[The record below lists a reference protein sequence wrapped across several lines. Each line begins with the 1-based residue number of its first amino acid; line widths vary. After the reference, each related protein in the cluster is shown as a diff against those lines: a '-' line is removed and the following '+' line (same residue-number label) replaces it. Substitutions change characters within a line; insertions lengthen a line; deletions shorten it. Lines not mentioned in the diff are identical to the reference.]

1 MSNRKTAKNLTISA
15 LVFGALGFLMFIY
28 YKTRGINK
36 SSGVNIISKG
46 SVALGVFLLA
56 FAVLEL
62 SSGEQY
68 CASYCSTAHDPDSN
82 PWSYK
87 TFCGPPPS

>member
-1 MSNRKTAKNLTISA
+1 MTSTPRNLTIAS
-15 LVFGALGFLMFIY
+15 LVCGSLGLILFVVYKIRGAGKNTIVNYGSKGLIALGM
-28 YKTRGINK
+28 
-36 SSGVNIISKG
+36 
-46 SVALGVFLLA
+46 FLLA
-56 FAVLEL
+56 FAVLDMNKEPF
-62 SSGEQY
+62 